1 MVVYTLQYRHLRS
14 DAKRKVMTLRDR
26 YATTVEKFLT
36 LYAAGLDNGEARMHT
51 SCLSST
57 NLHIAA
63 QDVHRNAIQHSSQPL
78 SEWKVEA
85 PLLVNEDGFIAPSHL
100 AAFFQDNA
108 DSFELPILTDK
119 KLCQVRY
126 VEFKLQE
133 DVASPTWHHS
143 VIGFVVPVP
152 KHHHANT
159 FHA

>member
-1 MVVYTLQYRHLRS
+1 
-14 DAKRKVMTLRDR
+14 MTLLDR
-26 YATTVEKFLT
+26 YAATAETFLT
-36 LYAAGLDNGEARMHT
+36 LYTTAVDKGEARMHT

-57 NLHIAA
+57 KLHIAA
-63 QDVHRNAIQHSSQPL
+63 QDTHRNAIQHSYQPL
-78 SEWKVEA
+78 SEWTVEA
-85 PLLVNEDGFIAPSHL
+85 PLLVNEEGFIAPSRL